1 MKQCC
6 VCWTEAKGK
15 QRHNRDKGFWICP
28 RCASQEKEMLSE
40 EQMKSYYGIEWVNYE
55 LTELIENKMI

>member
-6 VCWTEAKGK
+6 VCWAKAKGK
-15 QRHNRDKGFWICP
+15 QWHNRDDGFWICQ
-28 RCASQEKEMLSE
+28 RCARQEKEMLSE

-55 LTELIENKMI
+55 LTELIENQMI